1 MKKII
6 IIILLIL
13 IMRSSVNAGPFVKF
27 EAGPS
32 LNVNNVY
39 FTETIIGYSFKFW
52 EIESR
57 TYGGWLTW
65 GEYGT
70 RCIPFMD
77 IYSINQKFIYKNWFF
92 KLQHYCAHPVTNG
105 SEYYYTQEGTL
116 KQKFKTTP
124 YWWGG
129 NMDTLSIG
137 FEYEIK

>member
-65 GEYGT
+65 AIIQNGKND
-70 RCIPFMD
+70 PFMD
-77 IYSINQKFIYKNWFF
+77 IYSINQKFIYKNWFIRF
-92 KLQHYCAHPVTNG
+92 QHYCAHTVN
-105 SEYYYTQEGTL
+105 YYYNDEHNIDGQT
-116 KQKFKTTP
+116 FSTTKPSP
-124 YWWGG
+124 YWWCG
-129 NMDTLSIG
+129 TTRTISIG
-137 FEYEIK
+137 FEYK